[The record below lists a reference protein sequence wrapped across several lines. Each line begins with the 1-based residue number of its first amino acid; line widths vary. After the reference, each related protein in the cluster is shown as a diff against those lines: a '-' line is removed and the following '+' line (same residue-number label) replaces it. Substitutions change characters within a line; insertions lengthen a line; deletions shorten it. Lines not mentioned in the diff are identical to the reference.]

1 MRSKLHQQ
9 RRPLRMFQSN
19 RNIKYSE
26 DPPNSTVGRIFYL
39 KTFVILMFLTGF
51 AFHAKAQAKIKFTET
66 KKDLGKVKKGD
77 VVSAEYEFKNEGDQP
92 LIITNY
98 EVECSCTTVDFPK
111 QPIAPGQSGKLT
123 VKFDTKSAYDRQ
135 DRKVVIVSNA
145 KNSASVRIKCY
156 VQKP

>member
-1 MRSKLHQQ
+1 M
-9 RRPLRMFQSN
+9 PQSN
-19 RNIKYSE
+19 HNINKFFKNPSVL
-26 DPPNSTVGRIFYL
+26 SGGIFCL
-39 KTFVILMFLTGF
+39 KTFVILMFLTGS
-51 AFHAKAQAKIKFTET
+51 ALNTNAQAKIKFTET

-77 VVSAEYEFKNEGDQP
+77 IVSAEYEFKNEGDQP

-111 QPIAPGQSGKLT
+111 QPIAPGQTAKLT

-135 DRKVVIVSNA
+135 DRKVVIVSNS
-145 KNSASVRIKCY
+145 KNSASVRIKCF

>member
-1 MRSKLHQQ
+1 ML
-9 RRPLRMFQSN
+9 L
-19 RNIKYSE
+19 
-26 DPPNSTVGRIFYL
+26 
-39 KTFVILMFLTGF
+39 FVCSFTIQ
-51 AFHAKAQAKIKFTET
+51 AQAKIKFIET
-66 KKDLGKVKKGD
+66 KKDLGKVKKGA

-111 QPIAPGQSGKLT
+111 QPIAPGQTGKLT

-145 KNSASVRIKCY
+145 KNSSSVRIKCF
-156 VQKP
+156 VEKQ

>member
-1 MRSKLHQQ
+1 MLQNNLNNNQNLKN
-9 RRPLRMFQSN
+9 P
-19 RNIKYSE
+19 
-26 DPPNSTVGRIFYL
+26 STFGGIFYL
-39 KTFVILMFLTGF
+39 RAFLFLLLIGISINVN
-51 AFHAKAQAKIKFTET
+51 AQAKLKFTSET

-77 VVSAEYEFKNEGDQP
+77 VVSADYEFINEGNEP
-92 LIITNY
+92 LIISNY

-123 VKFDTKSAYDRQ
+123 VKFDTKNAYDRQ

-145 KNSASVRIKCY
+145 KNSASVRIKCF